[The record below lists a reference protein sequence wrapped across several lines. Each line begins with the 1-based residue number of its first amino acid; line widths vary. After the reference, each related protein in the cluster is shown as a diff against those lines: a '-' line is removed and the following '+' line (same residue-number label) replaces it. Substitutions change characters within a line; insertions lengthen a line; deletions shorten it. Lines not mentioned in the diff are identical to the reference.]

1 VGRRFEHVAGGLPL
15 RSHPREFWN
24 QIASRGTGARERWN
38 NQRVH
43 ARRGSTGGCE
53 HRRGTEKDSLAARNG
68 AFLAD
73 VAALEAPWFL
83 DRNHADK
90 YQAAV
95 FANNALLANA
105 LANEKTI
112 FETVAHPIL
121 DCGCGVAPF
130 CVLSLKDKSRQAN
143 ARLEQSIK
151 EYSRRRQILFEQ
163 GGSFGFRGHRFE
175 VMQPD
180 DETAPFL
187 RVAIGRRA
195 GWSLDGIIALF
206 RNLS

>member
-1 VGRRFEHVAGGLPL
+1 MNGWGDDLNMLQAVSPCAVIRVSSGIKLLQGGLELANVGIISAYTPDAGQLEAVNIGAEL
-15 RSHPREFWN
+15 RKIR
-24 QIASRGTGARERWN
+24 
-38 NQRVH
+38 
-43 ARRGSTGGCE
+43 
-53 HRRGTEKDSLAARNG
+53 SLLGMGLR
-68 AFLAD
+68 LAD

-130 CVLSLKDKSRQAN
+130 CVLSLKEKSRQAN

-163 GGSFGFRGHRFE
+163 GEVSGLGATGSKWCSPMTRLRRFCCNRPSGRLVAGRDHR
-175 VMQPD
+175 
-180 DETAPFL
+180 PF
-187 RVAIGRRA
+187 
-195 GWSLDGIIALF
+195 S
-206 RNLS
+206 